1 MKSSRTVESPVL
13 FLSVLSSLLP
23 SVCALLLLLSAS
35 RAAAAEEYCLQSHRD
50 GAGVCLS
57 GVSRMARDHPCR
69 RGYITVLNP
78 L

>member
-1 MKSSRTVESPVL
+1 MKSSRTVERPVL

-23 SVCALLLLLSAS
+23 SVRALMLLLSAS
-35 RAAAAEEYCLQSHRD
+35 RAAATEEYCLQSHRD
-50 GAGVCLS
+50 GASVWLAGI
-57 GVSRMARDHPCR
+57 SRMARDHPCG